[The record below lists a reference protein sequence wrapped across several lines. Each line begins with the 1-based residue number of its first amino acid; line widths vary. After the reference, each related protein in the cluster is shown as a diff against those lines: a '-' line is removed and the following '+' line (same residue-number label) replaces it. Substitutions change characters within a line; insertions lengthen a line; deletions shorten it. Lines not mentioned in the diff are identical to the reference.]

1 MLINPCTPCV
11 KLEINKPVASKIKS
25 LIYIEQNSNIKDLM
39 DSYYN
44 KNPRPNLRIE
54 LGNDS
59 YKTATDRFNIYDHK
73 NINEQL
79 TNIKPIVPEVIDFD

>member
-1 MLINPCTPCV
+1 
-11 KLEINKPVASKIKS
+11 
-25 LIYIEQNSNIKDLM
+25 M